1 MSRPRAATSVATS
14 SGDLCSLKEIIT
26 PSRWPWLMSPCS
38 AFAWTP
44 RSRRARSS
52 RAVPILVRQ
61 KTIACSGSSAFST
74 SIRRLVFSFGST
86 WTKACSIAS
95 TVSFLGVIEIVTGSY
110 M

>member
-1 MSRPRAATSVATS
+1 M
-14 SGDLCSLKEIIT
+14 
-26 PSRWPWLMSPCS
+26 
-38 AFAWTP
+38 
-44 RSRRARSS
+44 
-52 RAVPILVRQ
+52 PILVRQ
-61 KTIACSGSSAFST
+61 KTIACSGSSAFRT